1 VGKDSEDDEDY
12 VQARFVRRDLRDYEH
27 EFERPESE
35 SEADSP
41 SKDSSGGES
50 SESEKETGSDSEAF
64 YGDYGPP
71 PPSPSP
77 ERDAGP
83 STFEGDL
90 GAGPSV
96 PKRGRG
102 RPPGSKNKNK
112 VNPED
117 APRAPD
123 ARRKGKRPVKR
134 ELQKHA
140 ADWSKDIITN
150 NIHKFKG
157 AVPGGSST
165 RASTS
170 RRQRPVLKPIEYFH
184 HQISEEMLQ
193 DVLDAT
199 NQHWHDVRRQPTR
212 PKGFPENKKWPPSW
226 STRVTMERTMADLKK
241 FLGVLF
247 ALGVGNNARM
257 SIKEMTS
264 DLRID
269 RFVRVGFL
277 TEYKITADYMSNWFM
292 NLHLQPDGWE
302 NSEEA
307 KRPKTVPGP
316 GSRDRSSG
324 GGGGGGGES
333 VERPHGKGVAR
344 DDAPDEPVERP
355 HGKGVARDDGAG
367 PSRLPLPPPSLPIP
381 NSVSPEIPVSAA
393 RGIWSAKDNRFYTS
407 GIVRDLGS
415 VGFVF
420 APPPPP
426 LEPRPRATRR
436 FRGPRDSRDSV
447 TY

>member
-1 VGKDSEDDEDY
+1 MNARVWEETARTTKTSCRRVAY
-12 VQARFVRRDLRDYEH
+12 VATSGIINKKHV
-27 EFERPESE
+27 FERPESE
-35 SEADSP
+35 YEADSS

-50 SESEKETGSDSEAF
+50 SESNKEVESDSEEFRKALF
-64 YGDYGPP
+64 PP
-71 PPSPSP
+71 PPSAPA

-83 STFEGDL
+83 STFVSDP
-90 GAGPSV
+90 GAGPSER
-96 PKRGRG
+96 KRGRG

-112 VNPED
+112 VNPEA

-123 ARRKGKRPVKR
+123 ARRKGKMTVRR

-184 HQISEEMLQ
+184 HQISEEMVQ

-199 NQHWHDVRRQPTR
+199 NQHWHDVKGKPTR
-212 PKGFPENKKWPPSW
+212 PKGFPKDKKWPPSW

-277 TEYKITADYMSNWFM
+277 TEHKITAEYMSNWFRTCTCSLIAGRTQRRR
-292 NLHLQPDGWE
+292 N
-302 NSEEA
+302 A
-307 KRPKTVPGP
+307 RKRTRVPGP
-316 GSRDRSSG
+316 GPFERGRGRGRGRVCRAPSWGGSR
-324 GGGGGGGES
+324 
-333 VERPHGKGVAR
+333 A
-344 DDAPDEPVERP
+344 
-355 HGKGVARDDGAG
+355 
-367 PSRLPLPPPSLPIP
+367 
-381 NSVSPEIPVSAA
+381 
-393 RGIWSAKDNRFYTS
+393 
-407 GIVRDLGS
+407 
-415 VGFVF
+415 
-420 APPPPP
+420 
-426 LEPRPRATRR
+426 
-436 FRGPRDSRDSV
+436 
-447 TY
+447 

>member
-1 VGKDSEDDEDY
+1 M
-12 VQARFVRRDLRDYEH
+12 RRVI
-27 EFERPESE
+27 
-35 SEADSP
+35 
-41 SKDSSGGES
+41 K
-50 SESEKETGSDSEAF
+50 T
-64 YGDYGPP
+64 
-71 PPSPSP
+71 
-77 ERDAGP
+77 
-83 STFEGDL
+83 
-90 GAGPSV
+90 
-96 PKRGRG
+96 
-102 RPPGSKNKNK
+102 
-112 VNPED
+112 
-117 APRAPD
+117 
-123 ARRKGKRPVKR
+123 
-134 ELQKHA
+134 HA

-157 AVPGGSST
+157 AKPGGSSI

-199 NQHWHDVRRQPTR
+199 NQHWHDVRRKPTR

-264 DLRID
+264 DLGID

-277 TEYKITADYMSNWFM
+277 IEHKITADYMSNWFM

-307 KRPKTVPGP
+307 KRPKTAPGP
-316 GSRDRSSG
+316 GSRDRSS
-324 GGGGGGGES
+324 GGGGGGES

-355 HGKGVARDDGAG
+355 NGKRVARDDGAG
-367 PSRLPLPPPSLPIP
+367 PSRPPLPSPSLPIP
-381 NSVSPEIPVSAA
+381 NPVSPEIPVSAA
-393 RGIWSAKDNRFYTS
+393 RGIWSAKDIRFCTP
-407 GIVRDLGS
+407 GIVRNLGS
-415 VGFVF
+415 VAFVF